1 MSSFEHKNFFKFAL
15 AWLARKKPTNLTP
28 QPCLHTL
35 MQTPLSAN
43 QSAYYL
49 NYFVKVNSMCC
60 TSTWPVNKQVLAFKL
75 FVRNS
80 SHHMYDDC
88 LMKKRPIS
96 TAAVLEFCEL
106 LKWITKSYW
115 NLSELSEC
123 KNICHRDWFIFYIT
137 LWVFHNSNKSK
148 LLTLIKKIHM
158 FNCSTNCLCPIRIA
172 TNTLWAEEDWRASA
186 RRVHN

>member
-15 AWLARKKPTNLTP
+15 AWLAHKKPTNLTP

-43 QSAYYL
+43 QSVYYL

-60 TSTWPVNKQVLAFKL
+60 TSTWPVKKQVLAFKL
-75 FVRNS
+75 FACNS

-96 TAAVLEFCEL
+96 TAVVLEFREL

-186 RRVHN
+186 CRVRN

>member
-1 MSSFEHKNFFKFAL
+1 
-15 AWLARKKPTNLTP
+15 
-28 QPCLHTL
+28 
-35 MQTPLSAN
+35 
-43 QSAYYL
+43 
-49 NYFVKVNSMCC
+49 MCC

-96 TAAVLEFCEL
+96 TAVVLEFREL

-158 FNCSTNCLCPIRIA
+158 FNCSTNCLCPFASQLIPCEQRKIEGPLLA
-172 TNTLWAEEDWRASA
+172 GYTTNGSTSLLNE
-186 RRVHN
+186 NF